1 MVTVGI
7 RNLKN
12 SLSQYLKMVK
22 RGERIV
28 VTDHNRIVAQ
38 IIPASVTDRKTSLLE
53 DYIAEKI
60 KTGKLTPA
68 TKKTTLHLERATE
81 DSVDQN
87 EIEKVYE
94 QTRNDRQ

>member
-1 MVTVGI
+1 MITVGI

-22 RGERIV
+22 GGERII

-38 IIPASVTDRKTSLLE
+38 IVPASVTDESASLLE
-53 DYIAEKI
+53 DYIAEKTQ
-60 KTGKLTPA
+60 TGKMTLA
-68 TKKTTLHLERATE
+68 TKKITLRRECTTR
-81 DSVDQN
+81 DSVDQK

>member
-1 MVTVGI
+1 MITVGI

-38 IIPASVTDRKTSLLE
+38 IVPVSVTDEKASILE
-53 DYIAEKI
+53 NYILDKI
-60 KTGKLTPA
+60 QTGKLSPA
-68 TKKTTLHLERATE
+68 TKKTTLRRERKTE
-81 DSVDQN
+81 DPVDQK
-87 EIEKVYE
+87 EIERIYE

>member
-1 MVTVGI
+1 M
-7 RNLKN
+7 KN
-12 SLSQYLKMVK
+12 SLSQYLRLVK
-22 RGERIV
+22 GGERIV

-38 IIPASVTDRKTSLLE
+38 IVPASVTDEKASLLE

-60 KTGKLTPA
+60 QTGKLTPA
-68 TKKTTLHLERATE
+68 TKKTTLHRDITTE
-81 DSVDQN
+81 DSVDQK